1 MGHIST
7 VMFLLLFSKMT
18 NLVLKNNLTDS
29 SMDRDNFHDNALNWR
44 QNDFIQM
51 FFFSEP
57 LSDHAQ
63 NFFSLNNGIQFFK
76 KPTEVTN
83 YLTFTFTEVM
93 HERTVNL
100 KLY

>member
-51 FFFSEP
+51 FFFRTPFRPRSK
-57 LSDHAQ
+57 L
-63 NFFSLNNGIQFFK
+63 L
-76 KPTEVTN
+76 
-83 YLTFTFTEVM
+83 LT
-93 HERTVNL
+93 
-100 KLY
+100 